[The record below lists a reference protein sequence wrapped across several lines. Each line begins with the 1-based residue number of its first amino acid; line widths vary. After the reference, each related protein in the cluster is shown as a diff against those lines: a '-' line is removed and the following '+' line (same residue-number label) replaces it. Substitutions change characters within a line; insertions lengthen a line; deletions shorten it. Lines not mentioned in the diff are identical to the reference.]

1 MEEENKVSEEKQVK
15 VPNPNPYKKDHGES
29 DPEVEAFAKGELA
42 KYQREQRE
50 KEAIAATEQ
59 KDTDA
64 SEETAEK
71 SDQEATPIAERPAKA
86 EDRVFKKRYDDLKKH
101 YDSTINKHK
110 EELTSLRAQLES
122 STKQFVPPKSKE
134 ELEAWRKEYPDVYD
148 MVETIAM
155 NKATTQTADLENKYK
170 DLQLQQEQIAK
181 EKAEVELLKI
191 HPDFNDLRQQ
201 DDFHTWAEQQDPT
214 IQKHKDELESLRNRL
229 ESGNSQFAPPKSKEE
244 LEAWRKEYPDV
255 YDMVET
261 IAMEKATTR
270 TAELEDKYKNLQLQQ
285 EQIAKEKAEVELLK
299 LHPDFNELR
308 KQDSFHE
315 WAERQDPTIQGWLY
329 ENTSNATLAA
339 RAIDLYKM
347 DQGISKLSK
356 KQESNVKKEAAK
368 AISKTRKSTETDMPQ
383 KKIWTATEI
392 SKLKAHEF
400 EKLESEIDLAR
411 LEGRIEQR

>member
-1 MEEENKVSEEKQVK
+1 MEEEKKVSEETKVK
-15 VPNPNPYKKDHGES
+15 VPNVNPYKKDRGA
-29 DPEVEAFAKGELA
+29 DDAEVEAFAKGELS
-42 KYQREQRE
+42 KFHQEQRE
-50 KEAIAATEQ
+50 KATAETEQ
-59 KDTDA
+59 KDPDA
-64 SEETAEK
+64 SEETA
-71 SDQEATPIAERPAKA
+71 DQTEQKATPIAERPANA

-110 EELTSLRAQLES
+110 EELQSLRSQLES
-122 STKQFVPPKSKE
+122 STTQFVPPKSKE
-134 ELEAWRKEYPDVYD
+134 ELEAWRKEYPDVYE

-155 NKATTQTADLENKYK
+155 NKATT
-170 DLQLQQEQIAK
+170 
-181 EKAEVELLKI
+181 
-191 HPDFNDLRQQ
+191 
-201 DDFHTWAEQQDPT
+201 
-214 IQKHKDELESLRNRL
+214 
-229 ESGNSQFAPPKSKEE
+229 
-244 LEAWRKEYPDV
+244 
-255 YDMVET
+255 
-261 IAMEKATTR
+261 R
-270 TAELEDKYKNLQLQQ
+270 TAEIEDKFKNLQVQQ

-315 WAERQDPTIQGWLY
+315 WAERQDSVIQGWLY

-368 AISKTRKSTETDMPQ
+368 AISKTKKSTETDMPQ